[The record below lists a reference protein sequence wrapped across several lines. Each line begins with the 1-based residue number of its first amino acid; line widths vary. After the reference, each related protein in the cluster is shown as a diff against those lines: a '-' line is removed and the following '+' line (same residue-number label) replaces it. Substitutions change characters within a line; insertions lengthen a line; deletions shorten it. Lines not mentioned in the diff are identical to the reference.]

1 MQAAADSR
9 MILTEHFTLEELTKS
24 DPASRKGI
32 ENEPDAE
39 AIKNLIAVSTMILE
53 KVRIHYGIPFSP
65 NSGFRCL
72 ELNRGIGSSDKSQ
85 HVEGKAVDFEVPGI
99 DNKEVALWVKEN
111 CSFDQLILEFYKEG
125 SPHSGWVHCSY
136 DIDKDPQRMKSN
148 IFDGKVWSELV

>member
-1 MQAAADSR
+1 

-24 DPASRKGI
+24 DTASRKGI

-39 AIKNLIAVSTMILE
+39 AIKNLILVSTMILE
-53 KVRIHYGIPFSP
+53 KVRNHYGIPFSP

-72 ELNRGIGSSDKSQ
+72 ELNREIGSSDKSQ

-125 SPHSGWVHCSY
+125 DPHSGWVHCSY
-136 DIDKDPQRMKSN
+136 DIDKDPQRMKAD
-148 IFDGKVWSELV
+148 IFDGKTWRELV